1 MGDQGA
7 VQQARVL
14 EQRFDWMISSD
25 VGMDDRDLGVEGQQP
40 REELALRVPGANGST
55 DGCCVSHGVGCFA
68 VGKVPDEIGNCV
80 AGDDVR
86 QRGDG
91 TDANATWYDFDADN
105 VEGLEVNHITVDGA
119 AVGVDDGPSGEDHRI
134 GTGGEAQRFVDGVR
148 SVVVHDHERL
158 HPFLG
163 PPLEAAVRPRRV
175 GRAAAQWYIVA
186 MGSLLVRNATVLVT
200 MDDASTEIANGGL
213 YAVDGFIE
221 QVGATMDL
229 PTTADEVVD
238 LQGHVILPGLINT
251 HHHFYQTLT
260 RAIPG
265 AQDVG
270 LFDWLRALYPIW
282 NRLTPEA
289 VRVSTQVALAE
300 LALSGC
306 TTTSDHQYLFP
317 NGSRLDDQIEG
328 ADPVGLRFHAARGSM
343 SLGESDGG
351 LPPDGCVEDHDAI
364 LSDTQRVLA
373 EYHDTSPG
381 SMLQVVVAPCSPFSV
396 TPEIMRDSAALAREH
411 DAHLHTHV
419 AETLDEEAFCIETF
433 GLRPVELM
441 EDLGWVGPDVW
452 YAHGVF
458 INEDEIAKLAA
469 TGTGVAHCPS
479 SNMRLASG
487 IAPVRRYLD
496 AGVRLGLGVDGSASN
511 DSSHLI
517 AEARQA
523 MLLSRLAAAP
533 SIEGG
538 DLLTGR
544 QALRI
549 ATRGS
554 ANVLGRND
562 IGSLEPGKTAD
573 FIAIALDRPEYA
585 GALHDPVAAVV
596 FASPVTVDHSW
607 VHGRRVVESGELATI
622 DRSALIAKHN
632 RLATELAR

>member
-1 MGDQGA
+1 MARRKGRLFGA
-7 VQQARVL
+7 D
-14 EQRFDWMISSD
+14 ES
-25 VGMDDRDLGVEGQQP
+25 VEP
-40 REELALRVPGANGST
+40 R
-55 DGCCVSHGVGCFA
+55 
-68 VGKVPDEIGNCV
+68 
-80 AGDDVR
+80 
-86 QRGDG
+86 
-91 TDANATWYDFDADN
+91 
-105 VEGLEVNHITVDGA
+105 
-119 AVGVDDGPSGEDHRI
+119 
-134 GTGGEAQRFVDGVR
+134 
-148 SVVVHDHERL
+148 
-158 HPFLG
+158 
-163 PPLEAAVRPRRV
+163 
-175 GRAAAQWYIVA
+175 AQWYIA
-186 MGSLLVRNATVLVT
+186 SMGSLLVRNATVLVT
-200 MDDASTEIANGGL
+200 MDDSSRELADGAI

-221 QVGATMDL
+221 QVGQTSDL
-229 PTTADEVVD
+229 PQTADEVVD
-238 LQGHVILPGLINT
+238 LRGHVVLPGLINT

-270 LFDWLRALYPIW
+270 LFDWLRTLYPIW
-282 NRLTPEA
+282 NRLTPDA
-289 VRVSTQVALAE
+289 VRTSTQVALAE

-306 TTTSDHQYLFP
+306 TTSSDHQYLFP

-328 ADPVGLRFHAARGSM
+328 AAPVGIRFHAARGSM
-343 SLGESDGG
+343 SLGESEGG

-364 LSDTQRVLA
+364 LSDTQRVLDT
-373 EYHDTSPG
+373 YHDPSPG

-396 TPEIMRDSAALAREH
+396 TPAIMRDSAALAREYG
-411 DAHLHTHV
+411 AHLHTHV

-433 GLRPVELM
+433 GLRPVALM

-458 INEDEIAKLAA
+458 INDDEIATLAS

-487 IAPVRRYLD
+487 IAPVRRYLE

-554 ANVLGRND
+554 AAVLGRGD
-562 IGSLEPGKTAD
+562 IGSLEPGKAAD

-596 FASPVTVDHSW
+596 FATPVTVDHSW
-607 VHGRRVVESGELATI
+607 VQGRHIVKDGELTTI
-622 DRSALIAKHN
+622 DRRALVAKHN
-632 RLATELAR
+632 EQAALLAQ